1 MIRRV
6 GSRQRGPN
14 PGDELPRQTQRNS
27 HPGEYGLAFRVRDLS
42 NTLALLQKEVVL
54 ALFLP
59 IIQQLR
65 LALARE
71 GPEVDHRCGIGG
83 DDMQDLTALHAQEGD
98 FGLQYGQWAVQT
110 RGIKLHIE
118 IPHRRSSIR
127 RGLAIMAWRSWG
139 KKRCTL

>member
-1 MIRRV
+1 MDNHS
-6 GSRQRGPN
+6 G
-14 PGDELPRQTQRNS
+14 
-27 HPGEYGLAFRVRDLS
+27 VRDLS
-42 NTLALLQKEVVL
+42 NTLALLQKKVVL

-59 IIQQLR
+59 IMQQLR

-98 FGLQYGQWAVQT
+98 FGLQYGQWTIQP

-118 IPHRRSSIR
+118 IPHRCSSIR
-127 RGLAIMAWRSWG
+127 RELAIMAWRPYG
-139 KKRCTL
+139 KKCCALESSESTRHGLSPHFY